1 MQYLN
6 TNDSSL
12 IKYCFLTLLVM
23 WLFTLST
30 YLICFLQILL
40 SLLFLCPVVLEVWYL
55 APGTWQC
62 SRNAVLIVSLNGK

>member
-40 SLLFLCPVVLEVWYL
+40 SLLFLCPVVLEVWHL

-62 SRNAVLIVSLNGK
+62 NSNAVLIVSLNGK